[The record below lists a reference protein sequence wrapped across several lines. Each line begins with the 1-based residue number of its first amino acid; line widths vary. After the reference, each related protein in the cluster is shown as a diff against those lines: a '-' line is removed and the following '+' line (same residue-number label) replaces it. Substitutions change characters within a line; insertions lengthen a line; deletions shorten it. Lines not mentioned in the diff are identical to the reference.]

1 MSDEIPPGGTPT
13 DALPDGTPIIPDG
26 GTSDPPPYEP
36 PKGDEPW
43 YGHLADV
50 PEVLQPTIV
59 GAFREFERNAN
70 ARIEK
75 LTPYEELVNAGI
87 DPQTAVI
94 AAEFAQMLYG
104 EPDPGNAI
112 ATQHQKEAQLRFYQ
126 QYGDVLRQRGYLSD
140 PTAAAAEAEAQ
151 RQQQLEREMETPEQ
165 RTIRELREKQ
175 DELLA
180 LQAQQGE
187 FITQQQQAQTQAVL
201 TDAFKQEWQQVI
213 AANGGPVS
221 KREFAAVQMLAN
233 QDPDPSPGV
242 IRRAYDKML
251 ATFGHLPDP
260 EAPGGD
266 QPRPPVAAAAGAAA
280 AIPVPG
286 APDLRFGTPEGR
298 HNRRQV
304 ALEAMKQLEQ
314 EGAPAV

>member
-1 MSDEIPPGGTPT
+1 MPDEIPPGGTPA
-13 DALPDGTPIIPDG
+13 DMLPDGAPIVA
-26 GTSDPPPYEP
+26 DPPAGEAPAYEP

-43 YGHLADV
+43 YHHLADV

-70 ARIEK
+70 SRIEK

-104 EPDPGNAI
+104 EPEPGNAV
-112 ATQHQKEAQLRFYQ
+112 ATQQQKEAQLRFYQ
-126 QYGDVLRQRGYLSD
+126 QYGEVLKQRGYLSD
-140 PTAAAAEAEAQ
+140 PAAAAAEAEAQ
-151 RQQQLEREMETPEQ
+151 RQQQLEREMETAEQ
-165 RTIRELREKQ
+165 RRLRELYEQQQTLLERQAKQ
-175 DELLA
+175 DE
-180 LQAQQGE
+180 
-187 FITQQQQAQTQAVL
+187 FIAQQQQAQTQAQL

-213 AANGGPVS
+213 TANGGPVS

-242 IRRAYDKML
+242 IQRAYQKML
-251 ATFGHLPDP
+251 DTFGHLPDP
-260 EAPGGD
+260 ETPAAT
-266 QPRPPVAAAAGAAA
+266 QPRPPVTAAGGAGA

-286 APDLRFGTPEGR
+286 APDLRFGAPEGR
-298 HNRRQV
+298 HNRRAA
-304 ALEAMKQLEQ
+304 ALEAMRLLEQ
-314 EGAPAV
+314 EGASAV